1 VTGGERK
8 PATMPLNLLGH
19 SRQRLRH
26 ELAGVVDHAYRADQV
41 HAAIH
46 RRAVTDFAAM
56 SELPAS
62 LRAALA
68 ERYTLAR
75 PAPREIQSSSDGTTK
90 YLFELEDGAG
100 IEAVDIP
107 DGGRRTICLSSQAGC
122 ALACRFCVTGYWGAG
137 RDLTAAEIVGQ
148 VMAIRERSGIE
159 ASRLNLVYMG
169 MGEPLL
175 NLEAVRESLLA
186 LSETVAWRR
195 ITVSTAG
202 VVPGIEEMARWEE
215 RPNLAISLHAPDD
228 ERRDELMPINRKYPL
243 DRLFDALAAYPTTRH
258 RPLTFEYT
266 VIRGFNDRVAD
277 VRAVVRRLS
286 GLRAKVNLIPLNP
299 DPVLGDLA
307 PPPWE
312 VIERLQRELVQ
323 RGVACSVRRPRGDD
337 VQAACG
343 QLRAFARRPRGFKA
357 LALAR

>member
-1 VTGGERK
+1 
-8 PATMPLNLLGH
+8 MSHNLLGH
-19 SRQRLRH
+19 PLEALRR
-26 ELAGVVDHAYRADQV
+26 ELSGVVDHRYRADQV

-46 RRAVTDFAAM
+46 RRGVADFEAM
-56 SELPAS
+56 SDLPS
-62 LRAALA
+62 VLRAALA
-68 ERYTLAR
+68 ERYSLAR
-75 PAPREIQSSSDGTTK
+75 PVPCEVRSSDDGTTK

-107 DGGRRTICLSSQAGC
+107 DGDRRTLCLSSQAGC

-148 VMAIRERSGIE
+148 VMAIRERGGLE

-175 NLEAVRESLLA
+175 NLQAVRESLLV
-186 LSETVAWRR
+186 LSETIAWRR

-202 VVPGIEEMARWEE
+202 VVPGIEEMARWPQ

-228 ERRDELMPINRKYPL
+228 ERRNELMPINRRYPL
-243 DRLFDALAAYPTTRH
+243 DRLFAALAAYPTSRH

-266 VIRGFNDRVAD
+266 VIRGFNDRVGD
-277 VRAVVRRLS
+277 LRAVARRLA
-286 GLRAKVNLIPLNP
+286 GLRAKINLIPLNP

-307 PPPWE
+307 PPSWE
-312 VIERLQRELVQ
+312 VMERLQREVAQ
-323 RGVACSVRRPRGDD
+323 RGVPCSVRRPRGDD

-343 QLRAFARRPRGFKA
+343 QLRAFARAPRGFET
-357 LALAR
+357 LAVADAARGTRGG